1 MTVLVAIPVYWMNCK
16 VGIDTARP
24 WSVVDEL
31 LLWAVSREPA
41 PIAALAAASNLPRQ
55 LVVASLARMMRFRLV
70 EVAITRDGDAVIGAS
85 EYGARVVSSGEALP
99 FFPKRHNRR
108 VSFTVERA
116 TGQLFVRR
124 DVQLMSPEKLE
135 NERRNGVDVRIVN
148 VEGGPPA
155 SHDANFARLAE
166 LVARGWDEQIACI
179 DARTASL
186 REDEFIGIRIL
197 DGAMR
202 GLPEDACD
210 ALRAV
215 VAQAAALKDG
225 ERVLSVKYA
234 GHADEAGASRMV
246 SCAFDPSDL
255 VVGGAAH
262 RECLVALL
270 GTADRRVI
278 LHSTFLDPAR
288 FEDLF
293 DAFRAACG
301 RGVAIDI
308 LWGAAYDEETETR
321 HGGAAA
327 AIMRRVQADP
337 DTRGRVRVQMTS
349 TGSHSK
355 IVLIDTAEGGWIAA
369 VGSCNWLSSPFRSVE
384 VSVVLRDSEVVAEL
398 ATALERAVGRRGLSD
413 TVAAELAV
421 IARSERARPKT
432 EGTAQITIVLG
443 EVHERLMRIA
453 SGAARK
459 QFIVG
464 SHRLGATAR
473 PGAILPG
480 EFAAR
485 AGVEALVLYTRPSGP
500 VKSRDART
508 LTAEAATHGV
518 RLIETTVP
526 VHGKFLAWDND
537 DVLVTSLNWASAS
550 GTPDFPGAEIGV
562 HVHADRLATLL
573 LKRLGELIPELASS
587 DAETTTTRS

>member
-1 MTVLVAIPVYWMNCK
+1 
-16 VGIDTARP
+16 
-24 WSVVDEL
+24 
-31 LLWAVSREPA
+31 
-41 PIAALAAASNLPRQ
+41 
-55 LVVASLARMMRFRLV
+55 
-70 EVAITRDGDAVIGAS
+70 
-85 EYGARVVSSGEALP
+85 
-99 FFPKRHNRR
+99 

-116 TGQLFVRR
+116 TGQLFIRR

-135 NERRNGVDVRIVN
+135 SERRNGVDVRIVN

-179 DARTASL
+179 DGLTASL
-186 REDEFIGIRIL
+186 REDEFIGIRIV
-197 DGAMR
+197 DGATR
-202 GLPEDACD
+202 GLPEDAVE

-215 VAQAAALKDG
+215 VAKAAALKDG

-234 GHADEAGASRMV
+234 GRANEADVPRMIQ
-246 SCAFDPSDL
+246 CAFDPSDL
-255 VVGGAAH
+255 VVGGPAH

-270 GTADRRVI
+270 GMADRRVI
-278 LHSTFLDPAR
+278 LHSTFLDPVR

-293 DAFRAACG
+293 DEFRAACR

-308 LWGAAYDEETETR
+308 LWGAAYDEEPETR

-355 IVLIDTAEGGWIAA
+355 IILIDTDEGGWIAA

-384 VSVVLRDSEVVAEL
+384 LSVVLRDPAVVAEL

-413 TVAAELAV
+413 TVATELAL
-421 IARSERARPKT
+421 IARSERARPKS
-432 EGTAQITIVLG
+432 EGAAQITIVLG
-443 EVHERLMRIA
+443 EAHDGLMRAA

-485 AGVEALVLYTRPSGP
+485 AGVKTLVLYTRPSGP
-500 VKSRDART
+500 VKSRDARA
-508 LTAEAATHGV
+508 LTADAATHGV
-518 RLIETTVP
+518 QLIETSVP
-526 VHGKFLAWDND
+526 VHGKFLAWDDD
-537 DVLVTSLNWASAS
+537 DVVVTSLNWASAA
-550 GTPDFPGAEIGV
+550 GAPDFPGAEIGV
-562 HVHADRLATLL
+562 HVRSSGVAATLL
-573 LKRLGELIPELASS
+573 ARLGPIVPELGEHGSTSRPSS
-587 DAETTTTRS
+587 